1 MHQLCACFL
10 QYARIQQAVRGEKK
24 SQLAEP
30 EYKNLGLNKMRKLKG
45 NPNKQ
50 AEPRKGAMHH
60 VPSRVLMSPSWAAN
74 NWFGACRCC
83 KDRSVPGRGTCRAWL
98 HQQPPTAC
106 EPRWVQH
113 GVWLRTPPFMP
124 PFCPCHE
131 VLVSASPAIPAPK
144 RFQWPWQSTR
154 SAQSC
159 VTNREPAR
167 IF

>member
-50 AEPRKGAMHH
+50 AEPRKGAMHC

-74 NWFGACRCC
+74 NWSAACRCC

-98 HQQPPTAC
+98 HRQPPTAC
-106 EPRWVQH
+106 EPWWVQH
-113 GVWLRTPPFMP
+113 GVWLRHTTF
-124 PFCPCHE
+124 HAT
-131 VLVSASPAIPAPK
+131 VLPMS
-144 RFQWPWQSTR
+144 R
-154 SAQSC
+154 SAGLSTSCNSSPKKVSVAMAEHPQCPVLCYQS
-159 VTNREPAR
+159 
-167 IF
+167 